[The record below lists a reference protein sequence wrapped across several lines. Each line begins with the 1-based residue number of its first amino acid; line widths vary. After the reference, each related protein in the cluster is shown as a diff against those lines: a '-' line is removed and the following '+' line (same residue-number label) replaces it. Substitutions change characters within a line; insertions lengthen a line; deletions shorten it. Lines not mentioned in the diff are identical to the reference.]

1 MFNHLHQC
9 ILMDFFRKRSLM
21 KYKIEDI
28 CEAIMSYY
36 EKQ

>member
-1 MFNHLHQC
+1 MFNHLHHR

-28 CEAIMSYY
+28 CDAILAYY
-36 EKQ
+36 AKQ